1 LVVHAGNDFYCSS
14 RKHSNPYNSVM
25 NEGHIG
31 SLQKALERDK
41 LDGWLFYGFRGS
53 DPIAEN
59 ILRLDHA
66 RFTTRR
72 WFYFVPSKGVPRK
85 VVHAIEP
92 GTLDSLPGDKL
103 VYLPW
108 QQLHEHLRDTLSG
121 KKRVAMQYSPLNAIP
136 YVSRVDAGTVELVRS
151 CGVEVVSSADLVHTF
166 EAVWNEEQLETQL
179 YAARHM
185 REIVDAVV
193 KEVARRIRENV
204 PATELE
210 IQDFI
215 LKEYDRRDLT
225 AGHPPIVAIN
235 AHSADP
241 HYAPNAADNLAM
253 KKGDFLLVDMWSKRK
268 LPHAVYDDITWTFFI
283 GESVPAEHQ
292 KIFNI
297 VRDGR
302 DAAINAAQ
310 QRYPT
315 DEVLYGWQI
324 DEEARQSITK
334 AGYGKYFIHRTGHS
348 IHEEVH
354 GNGANIDNLET
365 QDNRRLMAGT
375 CFSIEPGVYLKGNFG
390 VRSEVDMY
398 LSDKEAIVTGQPIQT
413 HVIPILG

>member
-1 LVVHAGNDFYCSS
+1 
-14 RKHSNPYNSVM
+14 M
-25 NEGHIG
+25 NEAHIE
-31 SLQKALERDK
+31 SIQKALQQDK
-41 LDGWLFYGFRGS
+41 IDGWLFYSFRGS

-66 RFTTRR
+66 KFTTRR
-72 WFYFVPSKGVPRK
+72 WFYFVPATGTPKK
-85 VVHAIEP
+85 IVHAIETW
-92 GTLDSLPGDKL
+92 TLDSLRGDKH

-108 QQLHEHLRDTLSG
+108 QQLHQLLREALRG
-121 KKRVAMQYSPLNAIP
+121 VKKVAMQYSPLNTIP
-136 YVSRVDAGTVELVRS
+136 YISRVDAGTVELIRS
-151 CGVEVVSSADLVHTF
+151 FGVEVVSSADMVQVF
-166 EAVWNEEQLETQL
+166 EAVWSQEQLETHL
-179 YAARHM
+179 YAAKHM
-185 REIVDAVV
+185 REIVDEIV
-193 KEVARRIRENV
+193 KEVRRRILANASV
-204 PATELE
+204 TEVE

-215 LKEYDRRDLT
+215 VKQYERRDLT

-241 HYAPNAADNLAM
+241 HYAPNLQDNLPM

-268 LPHAVYDDITWTFFI
+268 VPHAVYDDITWTFFI

-292 KIFNI
+292 KIFNV

-302 DAAINAAQ
+302 DAAIKEAQ

-315 DEVLYGWQI
+315 GEVLYGWQI
-324 DEEARQSITK
+324 DDVARQSITK
-334 AGYGKYFIHRTGHS
+334 AGYGQHFIHRTGHS

-365 QDNRRLMAGT
+365 QDSRRLMART
-375 CFSIEPGVYLKGNFG
+375 CFSIEPGVYLRGTFG

-398 LSDKEAIVTGQPIQT
+398 LSEKEAIVTGLPIQT
-413 HVIPILG
+413 EVIPILKL